1 MEIIP
6 AIDCIDGKCVRLTQ
20 GDYAQK
26 TVYHDDPLDV
36 ALEFERAGIKRLH
49 LVDLDGAKAG
59 KVMNWKVLE
68 RIAANTSLQIDF
80 GGGIKTEEDLEKVLG
95 AGAKWAV
102 IGSLAV
108 KEPERFMNWISV
120 YGSQTF
126 FLGADVR
133 NEKIA
138 ISGWKET
145 TEKGV
150 MDFISEYKTRG
161 IDYMFCTDISKDGKL
176 EGPATELYQKI
187 MEQNN
192 DLRLVASGGVSK
204 SDDLYELQRIGCNGV
219 IIGKA
224 IYENRISLDDLK
236 PFLS

>member
-59 KVMNWKVLE
+59 KVVNWKVLE

-145 TEKGV
+145 TEIGV
-150 MDFISEYKTRG
+150 MDFINEYKSKG

-187 MEQNN
+187 IEQNK

-204 SDDLYELQRIGCNGV
+204 SEDLYELQRIGCDGV

>member
-26 TVYHDDPLDV
+26 TVYHDDPLEV
-36 ALEFERAGIKRLH
+36 ALEFEQAGIKRLH

-59 KVMNWKVLE
+59 KVINWKVLE
-68 RIAANTSLQIDF
+68 KIAANTSLQIDF

-108 KEPERFMNWISV
+108 KEPDRFGKWISL

-138 ISGWKET
+138 INGWKEN
-145 TEKGV
+145 TETGV
-150 MDFISEYKTRG
+150 MDFISEYRSKG

-176 EGPATELYQKI
+176 EGPATQLYQQI
-187 MEQNN
+187 MKQNN
-192 DLRLVASGGVSK
+192 GLRLVASGGVSK
-204 SDDLYELQRIGCNGV
+204 PEDLHELKKIGCNGV

-224 IYENRISLDDLK
+224 IYENRINLDDLK

>member
-59 KVMNWKVLE
+59 KVVNWKVLE

-108 KEPERFMNWISV
+108 KEPERFMNWISL

-150 MDFISEYKTRG
+150 MDFINEYKSKG

-187 MEQNN
+187 IEQNN

-204 SDDLYELQRIGCNGV
+204 SEDLYELQRIGCDGV

>member
-59 KVMNWKVLE
+59 KVVNWKVLE

-150 MDFISEYKTRG
+150 MDFINEYKSKG

-187 MEQNN
+187 IEQNN

-204 SDDLYELQRIGCNGV
+204 SEDLYELQRIGCNGV

>member
-108 KEPERFMNWISV
+108 KEPERFMNWISL

-187 MEQNN
+187 IEQNN

-204 SDDLYELQRIGCNGV
+204 SEDLYELQRIGCDGV

>member
-59 KVMNWKVLE
+59 KVVNWKVLE

-145 TEKGV
+145 TEKGI

>member
-59 KVMNWKVLE
+59 KVVNWKVLE

>member
-59 KVMNWKVLE
+59 KVVNWKVLE

-187 MEQNN
+187 IEQNK

-204 SDDLYELQRIGCNGV
+204 SEDLYELQRIGCDGV